1 MATVVVT
8 GESLAPGA
16 RDLLR
21 RHDIAIQ
28 FCRSYS
34 EAEAL
39 ARVVA
44 SVEAEAIILRTGRV
58 TAEVVAA
65 SPRLRLIAKHGT
77 GVDGIDL
84 AAAAARGIPVT
95 AARGANAQSAAEH
108 ALALMLAAAK
118 RLPALDASVRAGRW
132 PKASFQGR
140 ELAGRR
146 LGLIGFGAIAR
157 RLAGFAAALG
167 MEVGYVR
174 GSTGPTEA
182 PPGVRRVASLQGL
195 LGESDIVSLHCPLTR
210 DTARLIDRTALSL
223 IQPTAL
229 LVNTA
234 RGGLIDED
242 ALLEALDRRAIAG
255 AALDCLTQE
264 PPPPDHPLLHRAD
277 VLLSPHVA
285 GSTAEALERMGMVVA
300 GQVVAAI
307 KGTPLDAGLLV
318 TGPA

>member
-34 EAEAL
+34 ESEAL

-108 ALALMLAAAK
+108 ALA
-118 RLPALDASVRAGRW
+118 
-132 PKASFQGR
+132 
-140 ELAGRR
+140 
-146 LGLIGFGAIAR
+146 
-157 RLAGFAAALG
+157 
-167 MEVGYVR
+167 
-174 GSTGPTEA
+174 
-182 PPGVRRVASLQGL
+182 
-195 LGESDIVSLHCPLTR
+195 
-210 DTARLIDRTALSL
+210 
-223 IQPTAL
+223 
-229 LVNTA
+229 
-234 RGGLIDED
+234 
-242 ALLEALDRRAIAG
+242 
-255 AALDCLTQE
+255 
-264 PPPPDHPLLHRAD
+264 
-277 VLLSPHVA
+277 
-285 GSTAEALERMGMVVA
+285 
-300 GQVVAAI
+300 
-307 KGTPLDAGLLV
+307 
-318 TGPA
+318 

>member
-1 MATVVVT
+1 
-8 GESLAPGA
+8 
-16 RDLLR
+16 
-21 RHDIAIQ
+21 
-28 FCRSYS
+28 
-34 EAEAL
+34 
-39 ARVVA
+39 
-44 SVEAEAIILRTGRV
+44 
-58 TAEVVAA
+58 
-65 SPRLRLIAKHGT
+65 
-77 GVDGIDL
+77 
-84 AAAAARGIPVT
+84 
-95 AARGANAQSAAEH
+95 
-108 ALALMLAAAK
+108 MLAAAK

-318 TGPA
+318 IGPA